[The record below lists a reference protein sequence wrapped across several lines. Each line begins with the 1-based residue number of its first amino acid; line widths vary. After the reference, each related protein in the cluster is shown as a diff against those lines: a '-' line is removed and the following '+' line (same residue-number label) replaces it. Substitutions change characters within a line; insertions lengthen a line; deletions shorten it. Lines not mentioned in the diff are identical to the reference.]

1 MPYIIVRSENNPID
15 NNRSKIMLMPIFD
28 KKKLNGRRRSTI
40 KKIGGRW
47 SINGK
52 SKIINSMGQC
62 SRNDSQQTY
71 KRNKR

>member
-1 MPYIIVRSENNPID
+1 
-15 NNRSKIMLMPIFD
+15 MPIFD

-52 SKIINSMGQC
+52 SKVINSMGQC
-62 SRNDSQQTY
+62 SRNDSQQAY